1 MDPGLPKKPSKNANF
16 MFSRRKRRVE
26 FLALQ
31 FNSLRA
37 ALANRK
43 TEFANLSVLG
53 SFSGCEGGAKG
64 VRRLSGQL
72 ATDYL
77 TRSFPLTEIGQ

>member
-1 MDPGLPKKPSKNANF
+1 MEPGLPKKPSKAATF
-16 MFSRRKRRVE
+16 MFSRRKRRAE
-26 FLALQ
+26 FLALH
-31 FNSLRA
+31 FKALRA

-53 SFSGCEGGAKG
+53 SFSGCEG